1 MTSMSPY
8 AATKIVNS
16 WIADLGVDKK
26 LPPQM
31 LYTYVKKNYIP
42 SVEVDGKKL
51 VTEADLKTWF
61 ETKYAVKNLGRP
73 ATETVEVD
81 ENQLELELQS

>member
-8 AATKIVNS
+8 AATKLVNA

-42 SVEVDGKKL
+42 SVEVDGKKQ
-51 VTEADLKTWF
+51 VTEVDLKTWF